1 MEKVREK
8 GNGMKQN
15 RRFKVFIIWLIDIKL
30 LIILL
35 LIFPKTLDSALIA
48 DLAKYSTILAVL
60 AIVGFSGVHMMYDWA
75 KGRNGRRV
83 GDGGKGRGEAFVGD
97 TDEDI

>member
-1 MEKVREK
+1 
-8 GNGMKQN
+8 MKQN

-30 LIILL
+30 LVICR
-35 LIFPKTLDSALIA
+35 LIFPKVLESSLIA

-75 KGRNGRRV
+75 KGRRNNNIGTSN
-83 GDGGKGRGEAFVGD
+83 E
-97 TDEDI
+97 EEEEM